1 VLLILSSPAMRD
13 TNIAK
18 SKDIMAL
25 FAGLIFVSHPIQT
38 QGVTY
43 IIQRTTSLAALFYIL
58 SVCLYAKS
66 RLSHKS
72 AKSLYYYVSSLAFAI
87 LAMFTKEFT
96 ATLPIAIILYEMS
109 FLKDDKK
116 IRWKYL
122 SPFFVLLF
130 LIPVTMLL
138 AKPVL
143 YIKEKT
149 LGIPLSNYLFTQFR
163 VIVTYIRLLILP
175 INQNVDYDYRIS
187 KSPFEAPVLFSLLF
201 LAAIFSAALV
211 LHRRHRLMS
220 FAILWFFLTLSIESS
235 FIPLKDVIFEHRLYL
250 PMAGFSIFLASSIY
264 YIFENKGMKPVI
276 TILSVVVIVYS
287 ILAYNRNLI
296 WKDPITLWSDTVRKS
311 PNKARPYNNLGFAY
325 QNKGDFDRAILEYGK
340 ALKVNPDQFKSYN
353 NRGYLYYL
361 KGNFNQAIVDFNK

>member
-1 VLLILSSPAMRD
+1 MKYFNLLAIILICLLGITIYSNTLHSPFHLDDEFSITDNFSIRNISNIKAIWKIWPPRFISNLSLAINYHFGKLDVRGYHAFNIFIHLLSAIAVWWLVLLILSSPAMRD

-220 FAILWFFLTLSIESS
+220 HPFNRVKFYTVE
-235 FIPLKDVIFEHRLYL
+235 RCYL
-250 PMAGFSIFLASSIY
+250 
-264 YIFENKGMKPVI
+264 
-276 TILSVVVIVYS
+276 
-287 ILAYNRNLI
+287 
-296 WKDPITLWSDTVRKS
+296 
-311 PNKARPYNNLGFAY
+311 
-325 QNKGDFDRAILEYGK
+325 
-340 ALKVNPDQFKSYN
+340 
-353 NRGYLYYL
+353 
-361 KGNFNQAIVDFNK
+361 